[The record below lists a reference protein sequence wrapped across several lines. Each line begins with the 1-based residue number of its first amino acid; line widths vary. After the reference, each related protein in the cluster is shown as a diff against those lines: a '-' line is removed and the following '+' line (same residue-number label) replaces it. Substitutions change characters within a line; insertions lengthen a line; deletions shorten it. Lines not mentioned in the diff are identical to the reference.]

1 MQKFNILTLIL
12 ACIIII
18 ETGIITAQNTVLKP
32 KSALDIIKER
42 KSVRHFVEDK
52 QISDKDISIMLEAAM
67 AAPSAANKQPWEFI
81 VIKDRV
87 LLDKIAE
94 KMPYGKFLKFAPL
107 AIIVAGNMD
116 RTLPDIEK
124 DFWVQDVSAASQN
137 LLLAAESMG
146 LGAVWTGVYPV
157 KDRVDTLSKILA
169 LPENIIPL
177 NVIIIGYPTGIDK
190 PKDKNNSD
198 YIHFEKF

>member
-1 MQKFNILTLIL
+1 
-12 ACIIII
+12 
-18 ETGIITAQNTVLKP
+18 
-32 KSALDIIKER
+32 
-42 KSVRHFVEDK
+42 
-52 QISDKDISIMLEAAM
+52 M

>member
-169 LPENIIPL
+169 LPKNIIPL